1 MRTLSET
8 INSDQAEIIFMS
20 LDLDPKY
27 IKESKDGMEALMRA
41 LIEKHG
47 TKGDDEKKEEEK
59 KD

>member
-1 MRTLSET
+1 
-8 INSDQAEIIFMS
+8 MS

-27 IKESKDGMEALMRA
+27 IKECKDGMEALMRA

-47 TKGDDEKKEEEK
+47 SSNDADEKKDEEMKDEDK